1 MNKMKLLYL
10 YIPLCLVLLGSCREE
25 FDDHYKTSGES
36 TITENIVDILR
47 ADPQFSLFVN
57 AIDRLDLATT
67 IGKSAIYTC
76 LAQTNEDVEAFLK
89 SKNYTSIDEVPE
101 DELAQWLNYHLIMG
115 MYYRYDIEKKSNT
128 IADPQTLSFYQSNA
142 SLKCRE
148 DSKHPGKYLRLYT
161 SHWLSQRGDDYRY
174 LHNKT
179 ADANAF
185 LAEEI
190 EFSDRYDIDASNG
203 VIHILSAPLVPMPRA
218 DEAIAR
224 DTSLSILNSWLDRYV
239 KYDIKGL
246 DPDSHQIDTT
256 KVKGYTFGADI
267 AKENNRFT
275 IVAPTNEAIR
285 KLFGPFLEDN
295 FNNSYDEI
303 PETLVKSILN
313 TIFVNNFWG
322 MSDITRGI
330 DPPNFFLSINMTYV
344 RMGNDIEG
352 TYAEGLPSSN
362 AMIYKVN
369 AVPTP
374 PLLNS
379 VEGGIHVNQS
389 RYSQWGEMLT
399 KGITGLTDP
408 LQYKHPVRTILI
420 QPDEVWPKFVSDYKD
435 KELDTLV
442 NVLYTSIILQNIQD
456 GAFANN
462 TYYNTSCGSIFY
474 RDGTFT
480 DYSGNTVNLLSK
492 QSTWEGTNGS
502 IYEIDGFLNPL
513 VASDTNQTLYKMQ
526 LEGNDDYSVF
536 LSACDMTGI
545 AEKLKL
551 AGSFQYTIL
560 APTNQA
566 MEDAGM
572 VDIMDL
578 ELLEEFVQRHIIRR
592 KIFTDG
598 GYSGVITNMNG
609 ELLTIAGTWE
619 NFTVTDESG
628 QHVNIVLDK
637 SNRQANNGV
646 LHCITTALKK
656 KQ

>member
-10 YIPLCLVLLGSCREE
+10 WIPLCLVLLNSCREE
-25 FDDHYKTSGES
+25 FYDHYETSGES

-47 ADPQFSLFVN
+47 TDPNFSLFVQ

-67 IGKSAIYTC
+67 LGKSAIYTC
-76 LAQTNEDVEAFLK
+76 LAQTNKDVEAYLK
-89 SKNYTSIDEVPE
+89 SKNVASIDEVPE
-101 DELAQWLNYHLIMG
+101 DELTQWLNYHFIMG

-128 IADPQTLSFYQSNA
+128 ITDPQTLAFYQSNA

-148 DSKHPGKYLRLYT
+148 DSKHPGKYLRIYT
-161 SHWLSQRGDDYRY
+161 SHWLSQRGEDYRY

-179 ADANAF
+179 VDPNSF

-190 EFSDRYDIDASNG
+190 EFSDHYDIDASNG
-203 VIHILSAPLVPMPRA
+203 VIHILSAPLAQQPRA
-218 DEAIAR
+218 DEAIAQ
-224 DTSLSILNSWLDRYV
+224 DTSLSILNSWLDRYI

-246 DPDSHQIDTT
+246 DPDSHKIDTT

-267 AKENNRFT
+267 AKENERFT
-275 IVAPTNEAIR
+275 IVAPTNEAVR
-285 KLFGPFLEDN
+285 QLFGPFLQEN

-313 TIFVNNFWG
+313 TIFVRNFWG

-330 DPPNFFLSINMTYV
+330 DPPNFFLSINSIYV

-352 TYAEGLPSSN
+352 TFDKGLPSSN

-369 AVPTP
+369 KVPTP

-420 QPDEVWPKFVSDYKD
+420 QPDEIWPKFVSDYNTQQ
-435 KELDTLV
+435 LDTLV
-442 NVLYTSIILQNIQD
+442 NILYTSIILQNIKD
-456 GAFANN
+456 GKFTNN
-462 TYYNTSCGSIFY
+462 TYYNTSQGSIFY
-474 RDGTFT
+474 KDGTFT
-480 DYSGNTVNLLSK
+480 DYTGNLVNLLSTK
-492 QSTWEGTNGS
+492 STWEGTNGS
-502 IYEIDGFLNPL
+502 IYEIDGFLTPL

-526 LEGNDDYSVF
+526 LEENDDYSLF
-536 LSACDMTGI
+536 RSACDITGI

-551 AGSFQYTIL
+551 VGSFQYTIL

-566 MEDAGM
+566 MTEAGM
-572 VDIMDL
+572 TDIMDL
-578 ELLEEFVQRHIIRR
+578 EILREFVQRHIMRR

-598 GYSGVITNMNG
+598 GYSGVINNMNG
-609 ELLTIAGTWE
+609 ELLTISGSWE

-628 QHVNIVLDK
+628 QNVNIVLDK

-646 LHCITTALKK
+646 LHCIATALRK

>member
-10 YIPLCLVLLGSCREE
+10 CIPLCLVLLGSCREE

-47 ADPQFSLFVN
+47 ADPQFSLFVK

-76 LAQTNEDVEAFLK
+76 LAQTNEDVEAYLK
-89 SKNYTSIDEVPE
+89 SNNYASIDEVPE
-101 DELAQWLNYHLIMG
+101 DELTQWLNYHLIMG

-128 IADPQTLSFYQSNA
+128 IADPQTLSFYQSNT

-161 SHWLSQRGDDYRY
+161 SHWLSLRGDDYRY

-203 VIHILSAPLVPMPRA
+203 VIHILSAPLTPMPRA

-246 DPDSHQIDTT
+246 DPDSHKIDTT
-256 KVKGYTFGADI
+256 KVKSYTFGANI
-267 AKENNRFT
+267 ASENESFT
-275 IVAPTNEAIR
+275 VVAPTNEAIR

-303 PETLVKSILN
+303 PETLVESILK
-313 TIFVNNFWG
+313 TIFVRNFWG

-330 DPPNFFLSINMTYV
+330 DPPNFFLSINSTYV
-344 RMGNDIEG
+344 RMGNNIEG
-352 TYAEGLPSSN
+352 TYEEGLPSSN
-362 AMIYKVN
+362 AMIYKLN
-369 AVPTP
+369 TVPTP

-379 VEGGIHVNQS
+379 VEGGIHVNKS
-389 RYSQWGEMLT
+389 RYTQWGEMLT
-399 KGITGLTDP
+399 KGVTGLTDP

-420 QPDEVWPKFVSDYKD
+420 QPDKVWPKFVSDYKD
-435 KELDTLV
+435 KELDTLI
-442 NVLYTSIILQNIQD
+442 NVLYTSIILQNIKN
-456 GAFANN
+456 GEFANN

-474 RDGTFT
+474 KDGTFT
-480 DYSGNTVNLLSK
+480 DYSGHTVNLLSK
-492 QSTWEGTNGS
+492 QSSWEGTNGS

-526 LEGNDDYSVF
+526 LEGNEDYSQF

-545 AEKLKL
+545 SEKLKL
-551 AGSFQYTIL
+551 AGSFQYTLL

-566 MEDAGM
+566 MKDAGM
-572 VDIMDL
+572 IDIMDL
-578 ELLEEFVQRHIIRR
+578 EVLKEFVQRHIIRR

-609 ELLTIAGTWE
+609 EMLTISGVWE

-628 QHVNIVLDK
+628 QNVNIVLDR

-646 LHCITTALKK
+646 LHGITTALKK

>member
-1 MNKMKLLYL
+1 MNKIKLLYL
-10 YIPLCLVLLGSCREE
+10 CIPLCLVLLGSCREE

-47 ADPQFSLFVN
+47 ADPQFSLFVK

-76 LAQTNEDVEAFLK
+76 LAQTNEDVEAYLK
-89 SKNYTSIDEVPE
+89 SNNYASIDEVPE

-142 SLKCRE
+142 LLKCRE

-203 VIHILSAPLVPMPRA
+203 VIHILSAPLTPMLRA

-246 DPDSHQIDTT
+246 DPDSHKIDTT
-256 KVKGYTFGADI
+256 KVKSYTFGANI
-267 AKENNRFT
+267 ASENESFT
-275 IVAPTNEAIR
+275 VVAPTNEAIR

-303 PETLVKSILN
+303 PETLVESILK
-313 TIFVNNFWG
+313 TIFVRNFWG
-322 MSDITRGI
+322 MSDIIRGI
-330 DPPNFFLSINMTYV
+330 DPPNFFLSINSTYV
-344 RMGNDIEG
+344 RMGNNIEG
-352 TYAEGLPSSN
+352 TYEEGLPSSN
-362 AMIYKVN
+362 AMIYKLN
-369 AVPTP
+369 TVPTP

-379 VEGGIHVNQS
+379 VEGGIHVNKS
-389 RYSQWGEMLT
+389 RYTQWGEMLT
-399 KGITGLTDP
+399 KGVTGLTDP

-442 NVLYTSIILQNIQD
+442 NVLYTSIILQNIKD
-456 GAFANN
+456 GEFANN

-474 RDGTFT
+474 KDGTFT
-480 DYSGNTVNLLSK
+480 DYSGQTVNLLSK
-492 QSTWEGTNGS
+492 QSSWEGTNGS

-526 LEGNDDYSVF
+526 LEGNDDYSQF

-545 AEKLKL
+545 SEKLKL
-551 AGSFQYTIL
+551 AGSFQYTLL

-566 MEDAGM
+566 MKDAGM
-572 VDIMDL
+572 VDMMDL
-578 ELLEEFVQRHIIRR
+578 EVLKEFVQRHIIRR

-609 ELLTIAGTWE
+609 EMLTISGVWE

-628 QHVNIVLDK
+628 QNVNIVLDR

-646 LHCITTALKK
+646 LHGITTALKK